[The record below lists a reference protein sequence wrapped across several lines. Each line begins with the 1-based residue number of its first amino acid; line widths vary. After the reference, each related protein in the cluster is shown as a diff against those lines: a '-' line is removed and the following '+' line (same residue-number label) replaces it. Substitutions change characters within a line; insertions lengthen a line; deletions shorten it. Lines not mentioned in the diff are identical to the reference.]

1 MADLQ
6 LQLKLTADGSGLI
19 GTLRTATGEL
29 RSFVAVTK
37 DGGSE
42 AAQAV
47 QNTSTALGDAGKT
60 AASTGAEVAAG
71 MGVAASA
78 VKQLAESE
86 EEATARIRAMVQE
99 SLAAKEAAGG
109 IQLSQRALAEQ
120 AAGMREKMDAWWEA
134 SQRNANV
141 QEVMRERLDALNAS
155 QERAARGAKA
165 GGDSVSEEAADLAK
179 LIGQIDPVAAKLDE
193 LDKIEAK
200 LRAHRRAG
208 RLGDDDYSVYAA
220 KLEEVRRN
228 ALGAGEG
235 MGHFSL
241 KTAGARREI
250 GVMIGEIARGNFAAL
265 EGSFITL
272 ANRTGALGALMN
284 PLAIGL
290 GLVIAAVIAFGVA
303 AVKGSNE
310 VGQLKASIIAT
321 GNFAGVTAAS
331 VLDMGARIGEST
343 GRIGVARAALTSL
356 VDTGRVTG
364 EQLEVAGRAAVD
376 FATVT
381 GKSANEAAKE
391 LAKIA
396 EDPLRATM
404 ALNEQYHFLDITTQQ
419 HIRTLQEQGRTT
431 DAATAAYQAFGNAFA
446 TRAQQVTE
454 NLGSLERGWNA
465 VRNAAAAAWDRMLN
479 VGRPETIDSL
489 KADLKTA
496 EEALNTAREN
506 AARVRVT
513 GVGFL
518 DSIFQQ
524 SEDSRVNFAVAQYEA
539 IGKKLAAAIAKQSN
553 ASLDAVHT
561 ADQAAAT
568 AAEERL
574 DGILKRYDKVEAKQR
589 ALKEAAQALYEIHA
603 GGGTLP
609 AGINFDGPVADAP
622 QGPGWEKLKAQILST
637 GNAAKQVAHDTVEAS
652 NALDALSNY
661 AGSLAARL
669 GGPLDQAWTKYNNA
683 IERGNQLAEAAL
695 IKGAQLTD
703 VEAQLAQ
710 VRENA
715 RAERDQTIDKIVGET
730 DLVGKLREEY
740 AAEAQGLGLSGRA
753 YAQNAALITESIA
766 ARKQFD
772 QKLRATSTLTKE
784 EIAEIREL
792 AGAQYDLRQGTDAL
806 KDIYSQFGANDPFLT
821 LVHSIGQAEKALKD
835 LKGPMGEALDPE
847 QVKKYENAIANAN
860 NQLGVK
866 MVGSYAALL
875 GSVRAFTKE
884 GSKSYQQISAGMAAL
899 QIIQDALAMR
909 AAVIAVLTQGEG
921 EPYSAWARMAAMAAA
936 VAPFIASIGGTLA
949 SLGGGGSSPSA
960 QSAEVR
966 QASQGTGTVL
976 GDADAKS
983 ETIANST
990 EITANAVQKLVGINR
1005 SMLDALNSLNAA
1017 LGAAG
1022 NQIARG
1028 AANAD
1033 FGASP
1038 GVGLAPGLI
1047 IKIAYGL
1054 DGGKG
1059 DWANLFH
1066 DDPELI
1072 DQGVKLL
1079 GGTLSDMLDGIVAVA
1094 YQEFKTGHGLLG
1106 SLFEDDDY
1114 DELTASIS
1122 DKLNH
1127 QFQLILGGLADTV
1140 EQAAVALGLPLEDVQ
1155 RKIAAFQ
1162 IAEQTISLKD
1172 LSAEDQQKELE
1183 AVFSSI
1189 FDGLAGAVVP
1199 FIEKYQQVGEGLG
1212 ETLVRVATEVQVS
1225 QEAFKQLGIVV
1236 DETDPEKFAD
1246 IADGLVQAAGGLDAF
1261 IESMQSFVE
1270 KFAPDAHKFSVA
1282 NDALTSALSQVGL
1295 TLPPTRDGMW
1305 ALMQSLDATTESG
1318 REQIATLLRL
1328 TDVADQYYSAQDQQ
1342 AKKLADASA
1351 YLESLDLT
1359 HGLSEYGKQLQS
1371 IHDSETKAI
1380 DAANLLAQAQ
1390 GREGASAIQNLA
1402 IKRWVIAQEAAALR
1416 QLQATVRDLVA
1427 KLYGG
1432 VPGSLDAINARIA
1445 EIEQSTGSWSQGID
1459 AAQQASNQLFETWLN
1474 GVKSVQDYLDS
1485 MLLGDLSALTPE
1497 EQLAEA
1503 QRQLIAMQQAAAG
1516 GDADALNQLP
1526 QLADAFLRLL
1536 RGSEASGA
1544 DFDAGFDWVRQLLQS
1559 VVDLPNPG
1567 TPAANDVSGPTTV
1580 VASPELQALYE
1591 ARDAALREQEVQYR
1605 ADLAQQLATSL
1616 GDLANRLQVPI
1627 FDLIQ
1632 AQGVSLQELATDL
1645 GVNLSDITAQSVQVL
1660 GDLSLAL
1667 GTPLGELVQQLGL
1680 SMPDLKQ
1687 GLVDLTSQ
1695 LGIDLSALTG
1705 STASQLAALAGSLGG
1720 NLQSLTEAL
1729 GVDLGKLTDVNSP
1742 IFVALK
1748 DNIDALSPDI
1758 RDELDPLLAAVADA
1772 SGDEAKNLAV
1782 KALRDHVDALAP
1794 DIKTALGPYFDDI
1807 LPTRALDQ
1815 LDYLSDLHDT
1825 AQDQLSVLGKI
1836 NNNLAEAN
1844 RSAGLPSYAIGT
1856 GYVPFDQTANI
1867 HAGEAVVPA
1876 AVNTWF
1882 RTANWQLPKGT
1893 SANDDSRIVAELKRV
1908 IDRLDRLDRNNANG
1922 HERTQIA
1929 TRNEGER
1936 AQRQRD
1942 DIARRQ
1948 QENSRRTA

>member
-1 MADLQ
+1 MAEQ
-6 LQLKLTADGSGLI
+6 TI
-19 GTLRTATGEL
+19 TLRIVADSGKLVGQVNVAKSALRDLGGEGEKTA
-29 RSFVAVTK
+29 VALT
-37 DGGSE
+37 
-42 AAQAV
+42 
-47 QNTSTALGDAGKT
+47 KT
-60 AASTGAEVAAG
+60 AAAANSVEKAAAKVGAAIGATAAAAAAAIGVLVKNQIDYAASLVVTSQRIGASVEDLSALGAAARRNDSDFKAVVSGLDAVAEAAARAGSGAGAGARQSSAAFVALGVSVNGANGQLRPTLEIMEDVARGLSKLPDGALKTRLATQLLGEAGKDLNATLKELAADGMQGLMDTAARTGEVISTQAAEQAKKFTDDLQTLSARIGTFGQGVAQDVLPA
-71 MGVAASA
+71 VLALTAALLDTEAASA
-78 VKQLAESE
+78 KTGAQASTLRGFMAGLGEAVLVAKETFSVLFTMLFGGVDMLIGVGQIVKGLMENLAYAAASVAAL
-86 EEATARIRAMVQE
+86 ATGQV
-99 SLAAKEAAGG
+99 SLARDLAGKASDALATGWEKGSQRIASAWENIKSAGADADAKIKGYQDRIAQGNRDIEASAAAAAAKIALIAANAAAVKGTQFENVAYGSASISAADGAVAVAQANEAAAA
-109 IQLSQRALAEQ
+109 QKRYADALA
-120 AAGMREKMDAWWEA
+120 
-134 SQRNANV
+134 
-141 QEVMRERLDALNAS
+141 
-155 QERAARGAKA
+155 
-165 GGDSVSEEAADLAK
+165 
-179 LIGQIDPVAAKLDE
+179 
-193 LDKIEAK
+193 
-200 LRAHRRAG
+200 
-208 RLGDDDYSVYAA
+208 
-220 KLEEVRRN
+220 
-228 ALGAGEG
+228 
-235 MGHFSL
+235 
-241 KTAGARREI
+241 KTAGAHRTAADAADTSAIAEKRLDDQLDSLRGGLSETAKAQADYDKGLRQLAANI
-250 GVMIGEIARGNFAAL
+250 AAAALAGVDADKIARAQAEGETLLKQRLAETNAEIAKRGDVLGNYL
-265 EGSFITL
+265 TEL
-272 ANRTGALGALMN
+272 ADQSAMLKMTDREKAMAE
-284 PLAIGL
+284 
-290 GLVIAAVIAFGVA
+290 
-303 AVKGSNE
+303 AVKKVTDEWNKN
-310 VGQLKASIIAT
+310 VL
-321 GNFAGVTAAS
+321 AGVKNKQTLDVVTA
-331 VLDMGARIGEST
+331 G
-343 GRIGVARAALTSL
+343 ARAAAGAQFDLQKQSADVADVL
-356 VDTGRVTG
+356 SQFGEVDPFTKMTD
-364 EQLEVAGRAAVD
+364 QLALLYERLAELKDHIPDA
-376 FATVT
+376 F
-381 GKSANEAAKE
+381 NAKE
-391 LAKIA
+391 IEKVQRAIDGVSKSMEQQNIGLLQQGVSSLQRFAK
-396 EDPLRATM
+396 E
-404 ALNEQYHFLDITTQQ
+404 
-419 HIRTLQEQGRTT
+419 G
-431 DAATAAYQAFGNAFA
+431 TAAYTALGI
-446 TRAQQVTE
+446 AQDV
-454 NLGSLERGWNA
+454 LAYKSA
-465 VRNAAAAAWDRMLN
+465 V
-479 VGRPETIDSL
+479 
-489 KADLKTA
+489 
-496 EEALNTAREN
+496 
-506 AARVRVT
+506 
-513 GVGFL
+513 
-518 DSIFQQ
+518 
-524 SEDSRVNFAVAQYEA
+524 
-539 IGKKLAAAIAKQSN
+539 AAIANQ
-553 ASLDAVHT
+553 
-561 ADQAAAT
+561 
-568 AAEERL
+568 
-574 DGILKRYDKVEAKQR
+574 
-589 ALKEAAQALYEIHA
+589 
-603 GGGTLP
+603 GGGDVYT
-609 AGINFDGPVADAP
+609 AF
-622 QGPGWEKLKAQILST
+622 
-637 GNAAKQVAHDTVEAS
+637 
-652 NALDALSNY
+652 
-661 AGSLAARL
+661 AR
-669 GGPLDQAWTKYNNA
+669 
-683 IERGNQLAEAAL
+683 
-695 IKGAQLTD
+695 
-703 VEAQLAQ
+703 
-710 VRENA
+710 
-715 RAERDQTIDKIVGET
+715 
-730 DLVGKLREEY
+730 
-740 AAEAQGLGLSGRA
+740 
-753 YAQNAALITESIA
+753 IA
-766 ARKQFD
+766 AM
-772 QKLRATSTLTKE
+772 
-784 EIAEIREL
+784 IAL
-792 AGAQYDLRQGTDAL
+792 
-806 KDIYSQFGANDPFLT
+806 
-821 LVHSIGQAEKALKD
+821 
-835 LKGPMGEALDPE
+835 M
-847 QVKKYENAIANAN
+847 
-860 NQLGVK
+860 
-866 MVGSYAALL
+866 
-875 GSVRAFTKE
+875 
-884 GSKSYQQISAGMAAL
+884 
-899 QIIQDALAMR
+899 
-909 AAVIAVLTQGEG
+909 
-921 EPYSAWARMAAMAAA
+921 
-936 VAPFIASIGGTLA
+936 ASIGIRV
-949 SLGGGGSSPSA
+949 GGGGSSPSA

-966 QASQGTGTVL
+966 QAQQGTGTVL

-983 ETIANST
+983 ESIAKAV
-990 EITANAVQKLVGINR
+990 EITANATEQLVGINR
-1005 SMLDALNSLNAA
+1005 GMLNALHNLENA

-1066 DDPELI
+1066 EDPELI

-1079 GGTLSDMLDGIVAVA
+1079 GGSLSDMLDGIVAVA

-1114 DELTASIS
+1114 DELTASIG

-1162 IAEQTISLKD
+1162 IAAQTISLKD

-1351 YLESLDLT
+1351 YLESLNLT

-1544 DFDAGFDWVRQLLQS
+1544 DYNAGFDWVRQLLQS

-1567 TPAANDVSGPTTV
+1567 TPAANDGGGTTTV
-1580 VASPELQALYE
+1580 VASPELQALYA

-1632 AQGVSLQELATDL
+1632 AQGVSLQELAADL

-1667 GTPLGELVQQLGL
+1667 GAPLGELVQQLGL

-1705 STASQLAALAGSLGG
+1705 STASQLASLAGSLGG
-1720 NLQSLTEAL
+1720 NLKSLTEAL

-1815 LDYLSDLHDT
+1815 LDYLSDLHDA

-1856 GYVPFDQTANI
+1856 GYVPFDQAANI
-1867 HAGEAVVPA
+1867 HQGEAVVPA

-1882 RTANWQLPKGT
+1882 RSANWQLPKGAG
-1893 SANDDSRIVAELKRV
+1893 ANDDSRIVAELQRV
-1908 IDRLDRLDRNNANG
+1908 NARLDRLDRNNVNG

-1948 QENSRRTA
+1948 QDTVRRTA